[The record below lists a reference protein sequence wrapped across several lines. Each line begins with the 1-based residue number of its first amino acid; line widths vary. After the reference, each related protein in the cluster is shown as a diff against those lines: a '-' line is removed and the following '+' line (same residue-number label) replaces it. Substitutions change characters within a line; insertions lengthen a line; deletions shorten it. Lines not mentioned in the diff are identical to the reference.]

1 MKTVLVLGAG
11 FVAKPLVRYL
21 LEHGH
26 RVRVADLILEKA
38 EEIVDGHSNGEALAW
53 NSDDQDRFAEMA
65 GSADLVVSLLPAG
78 FHTAV
83 AKQCIELGKSMVTTS
98 YVTPEMRALDEA
110 ARSAGVTI
118 LNECG
123 LDPGIDHMSATRVI
137 HDVRSKGGRVVS
149 FRSYCGGIPAPEANT
164 NPFGY
169 KFSWNPKGVLTAGTS
184 NARYLK
190 DKEEIIIPGKDLF
203 AHHWTLKVPGYGDL
217 EAYPNRDSN
226 AYLKLYGL
234 DYARTM
240 FRGTLRHPG
249 WCDKLKAIVDLGYL
263 DTEVQNWTG
272 KTYADLGW
280 QLLGMAPTG
289 DLRTAFAG
297 KLEIGRESAILD
309 SFEWLGLLAD
319 SPLPIERGAA
329 IDVLTATMAD
339 KMNYLDDERDMVVL
353 YHDFT
358 AEYEGGKQERIT
370 STIIA
375 YGVPGEDSAMSRTV
389 GLPAAVAAR
398 LILEGQFEQ
407 PGVLIPT
414 VPKLYNPVLDEL
426 ETLDIKCL
434 EATQPL

>member
-21 LEHGH
+21 LDHGH

-38 EEIVDGHSNGEALAW
+38 EEIVAGHANGEALAW
-53 NSDDQDRFAEMA
+53 NSDDQDRLAELA
-65 GSADLVVSLLPAG
+65 GAADLVVSLLPAG

-83 AKQCIELGKSMVTTS
+83 AKHCVKLGKNMVTTS
-98 YVTPEMRALDEA
+98 YVSPGMQALAEA
-110 ARSAGVTI
+110 ARNAGVTV

-123 LDPGIDHMSATRVI
+123 LDPGIDHMTATRVI
-137 HDVRSKGGRVVS
+137 HDVGSKGGRVVS
-149 FRSYCGGIPAPEANT
+149 FRSYCGGIPAPEANS

-184 NARYLK
+184 DARYLK
-190 DKEEIIIPGKDLF
+190 NDEEINVPGRELF

-234 DYARTM
+234 DHARTM

-249 WCDKLKAIVDLGYL
+249 WCEKLKAIVDLGYL
-263 DTEVQNWTG
+263 DTQVQDWHG

-280 QLLGMAPTG
+280 KLLGTPANG
-289 DLRTAFAG
+289 DLRAAFAAR
-297 KLEIGRESAILD
+297 LEIGEDSPTLD
-309 SFEWLGLLAD
+309 GFDWLGLFSD
-319 SPLPIERGAA
+319 SPLPIQRGAV
-329 IDVLTATMAD
+329 IDLLTATMAD
-339 KMNYLDDERDMVVL
+339 MMNYLDDERDMVVL

-358 AEYEGGKQERIT
+358 AEYDGGKQERIT

-375 YGVPGEDSAMSRTV
+375 YGVPGQDSAMSRTV

-398 LILEGQFEQ
+398 SILEGRFAQ

-414 VPKLYNPVLDEL
+414 VPALYNPVLDEL